1 MRPAFKGL
9 TRPWHA
15 GVLCNR
21 DVRFAR
27 LLMTLLKSE
36 HNFFVG
42 DNEPYDISDESDYT
56 IPVHGERRG
65 LHHVA
70 IEIRQDLIL
79 GVNDQ
84 QEWVRD
90 LRGCCRALISRSPLL
105 RLDATSS
112 IKEFEPPTQGLIDG
126 AFSKIF
132 LSR

>member
-84 QEWVRD
+84 QEWGSR
-90 LRGCCRALISRSPLL
+90 LARLLSRAYQQV
-105 RLDATSS
+105 TSS
-112 IKEFEPPTQGLIDG
+112 TPGCNIIDQR
-126 AFSKIF
+126 I
-132 LSR
+132 